1 MRLRIT
7 PAEGDPFDYLL
18 EQESVTVGRSS
29 TADLALSDPF
39 LSRHHAR
46 LSRRNDQLLVEDLG
60 SRNGTFVN
68 DQPVQG
74 LTPVKPGDVIR
85 LSASSISLATDR
97 ASISTAT
104 THDSGIG
111 ATIFKPAAELIEE
124 EISSSTERLD
134 SAEALRSYAH
144 RLETLRDVHEAVA
157 GSLTEEASAGDDPR
171 PHLRAS
177 QAAAGRHLSQGGRRR
192 VLPGSVARSAR
203 AVDRYPAVAH
213 AGARGARQGHGRA
226 GVRRRHRPAL
236 RRLREHHDV
245 GHPLDGGRPAPLGAE
260 ADRA

>member
-7 PAEGDPFDYLL
+7 PAEGDPFDYVL
-18 EQESVTVGRSS
+18 ERESVTVGRSS

-46 LSRRNDQLLVEDLG
+46 LTRRNDQLLVEDLG

-68 DQPVQG
+68 DLPVQG
-74 LTPVKPGDVIR
+74 LTAVKPGDVIR
-85 LSASSISLATDR
+85 LSASSISLASDR

-111 ATIFKPAAELIEE
+111 NTIFRPATELLEE

-134 SAEALRSYAH
+134 SAEALRSYAQ

-157 GSLTEEASAGDDPR
+157 GSLTEDALLDDDPR
-171 PHLRAS
+171 PHLRAP
-177 QAAAGRHLSQGGRRR
+177 QAAAGRHLSQGGATASTTRPPPARCRGNRPTSRSRARWCTRCSTRAWRRWCST
-192 VLPGSVARSAR
+192 PPPTSASPPPR
-203 AVDRYPAVAH
+203 AS
-213 AGARGARQGHGRA
+213 
-226 GVRRRHRPAL
+226 
-236 RRLREHHDV
+236 
-245 GHPLDGGRPAPLGAE
+245 
-260 ADRA
+260 